1 MNTSNIL
8 TNHAQRGTLI
18 YQNPDFTFTIT
29 EGWFHLQGN
38 TVVMRKIRGRNQFQ
52 LCNITSVDEFTPYD
66 EEAKSLRAHSKYLF
80 NAHIQVHTEQ

>member
-1 MNTSNIL
+1 MNTSNTL
-8 TNHAQRGTLI
+8 TNHAQRGTLT

-66 EEAKSLRAHSKYLF
+66 AEAEKFVREFKALVQRTHSSSY
-80 NAHIQVHTEQ
+80 